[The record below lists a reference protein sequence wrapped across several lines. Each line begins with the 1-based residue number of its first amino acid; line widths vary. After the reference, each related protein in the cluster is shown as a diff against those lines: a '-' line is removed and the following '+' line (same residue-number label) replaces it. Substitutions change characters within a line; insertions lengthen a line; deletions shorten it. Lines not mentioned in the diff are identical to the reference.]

1 MGDRRNGAT
10 VGMPSTEQDDRA
22 APTTPGSADAGDGIE
37 SATFVSVDWDET
49 SDRFPRPDA
58 ETLGLLLSLAVLATL
73 FAYDYV
79 VKPDELVWFMNWDLD
94 GVDWLFVT
102 AMLLMVRYGVA
113 PLGRQRGRTARHLRA
128 FLRRPAG
135 TLSGLYLLAFAVV
148 GIVGPDTF
156 FALDYPRL
164 KYRFQPPLFGQFPA
178 DQLHYYNC
186 AGPVVDGMCQGTLQY
201 PLGTAPFGEGMLK
214 VILHATRLGLEL
226 GVTAG
231 MIMAVLATVV
241 GTVAGYYGGLVD
253 DVLMGYVDIQ
263 QTVPAIVVYLVVA
276 TVWLGNL
283 EGVTDGGMLTLIL
296 VFGLLN
302 WGGIARLVRSGV
314 LKRREKGYVRAARAA
329 GASDLHV
336 IREHVVPNSKATI
349 VTSLTRQIPLL
360 ILAQVAL
367 AYLELNRLEYYS
379 LGRMMRY
386 AHRVNIAGSANVP
399 WYQVWW
405 ISVFPA
411 VFLVATVLSF
421 NLLGDTMRD
430 VLDPQEGVE

>member
-1 MGDRRNGAT
+1 
-10 VGMPSTEQDDRA
+10 MPSTEPDRA
-22 APTTPGSADAGDGIE
+22 AAPTDPGPDRADDGIE
-37 SATFVSVDWDET
+37 SAAFVSIDWDARQT
-49 SDRFPRPDA
+49 RLPRLEP
-58 ETLGLLLSLAVLATL
+58 ETLGLLISLAVLLAL
-73 FAYDYV
+73 FAYDFV
-79 VKPDELVWFMNWDLD
+79 VKPDELVWFVNWDLD

-102 AMLLMVRYGVA
+102 SMLLIVRYGVV
-113 PLGRQRGRTARHLRA
+113 PLVRRRDRTARQLRA

-135 TLSGLYLLAFAVV
+135 LLSVVYLAVFAGVGL
-148 GIVGPDTF
+148 VGPDTF

-164 KYRFQPPLFGQFPA
+164 KYRFQPPAFFEYPA
-178 DQLHYYNC
+178 DKHYYYNC
-186 AGPVVDGMCQGTLQY
+186 AGEVVDGMCQGSLAY
-201 PLGTAPFGEGMLK
+201 PLGTAPFGENMLK

-231 MIMAVLATVV
+231 MIMAVLATVL
-241 GTVAGYYGGLVD
+241 GTVAGYYGGLLD

-314 LKRREKGYVRAARAA
+314 LKRREAGYVRAAKAA

-336 IREHVVPNSKATI
+336 IRNHIVPNSKATI
-349 VTSLTRQIPLL
+349 VTSLTRQIPLI

-386 AHRVNIAGSANVP
+386 AHRVNIAGSSGGP
-399 WYQVWW
+399 WYEVWW

-411 VFLVATVLSF
+411 IFLVFTVLSF

-430 VLDPQEGVE
+430 VFDPQEGVE